1 MAVIL
6 SIKDLRVYNLAY
18 EAAMDV
24 FSLTKDFPM
33 EERFDLTS
41 QIRRSSRSV
50 VSNITEAWRRRKY
63 PKNFVSKLT
72 DSEAEA
78 DETKLWLDFAFDC
91 KYISEEQ
98 HSVLYDKYDYILSML
113 VKMMQGKDKWCIS
126 PE

>member
-50 VSNITEAWRRRKY
+50 VSNIIEAWRRRKY

-98 HSVLYDKYDYILSML
+98 HSILYDKYDYILSML